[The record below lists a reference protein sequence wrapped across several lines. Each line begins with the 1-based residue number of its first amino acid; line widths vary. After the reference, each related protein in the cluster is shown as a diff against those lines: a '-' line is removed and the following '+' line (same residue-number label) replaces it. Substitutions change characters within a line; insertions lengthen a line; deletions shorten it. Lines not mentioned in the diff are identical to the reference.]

1 MWVWPILL
9 SPYKL
14 FCVFVLQISWCLLL
28 GVLCHLSKHEVCE
41 VYTRLAG
48 YNTTSWLRENRSGK
62 EVEDVSWINWVGGE
76 RYGSDESTGSEVR
89 DVEVMNHLG
98 RRWEMWK
105 WWINWVGGERCGS
118 DDSAGSKVKHV
129 KITNPVGQNG
139 ESTGSEAEDMAV
151 MNQLGQRWNM

>member
-14 FCVFVLQISWCLLL
+14 FCVFVLQISGCLLR
-28 GVLCHLSKHEVCE
+28 GVLCHLSKHDVCE

-62 EVEDVSWINWVGGE
+62 EVEDVSWISWVGGE
-76 RYGSDESTGSEVR
+76 RYGSDESTGSDMR
-89 DVEVMNHLG
+89 DVEVMNQLG

-105 WWINWVGGERCGS
+105 WWFSWVKGETCKNYESSGSEWWINWVRGGRYGCDES
-118 DDSAGSKVKHV
+118 TGSKVKHV
-129 KITNPVGQNG
+129 KTTSQVGQNG
-139 ESTGSEAEDMAV
+139 E
-151 MNQLGQRWNM
+151 